1 MDWLKHGSHWPHN
14 AISRFVE
21 AGGARWH
28 VQRMGQGPQIL
39 LLHGSGATTHSF
51 AGLLPLLADSFEVI
65 ALDLPGHG
73 FTSPLKSSQPT
84 LPGVSQAIAALLKA
98 ENVDPALVVGHS
110 AGGAI
115 AVRLAAKQLI
125 DPAGVISINGAFY
138 PFPGAAALMFPAFAK
153 VLFLNPFVPSLV
165 ARSASNPRR
174 VAKLIDSTGSTL
186 DAAGLELYRR
196 ALSSKN
202 HVEGTLAMMANWD
215 LVPMEE
221 ALKMLQLPVLQIIGG
236 KDKTIRPSAA
246 QKTAS
251 LLKQGQLI
259 EFDGRGHLVHE
270 EVPNKVADVI
280 YQFAG
285 ETNVRSDA
293 KDLRKS
299 T

>member
-1 MDWLKHGSHWPHN
+1 MDWLKHARHWPN
-14 AISRFVE
+14 SAVSRFVD

-51 AGLLPLLADSFEVI
+51 ADVLPLLAQGFEVV

-73 FTSPLKSSQPT
+73 FTSPLKSTQPT

-98 ENVDPALVVGHS
+98 EAIAPALVVGHS

-115 AVRLAAKQLI
+115 GVQLAAKQLI
-125 DPAGVISINGAFY
+125 HPAGVVSINGAFY
-138 PFPGAAALMFPAFAK
+138 PFPGAAAHMFPAFAK
-153 VLFLNPFVPSLV
+153 ALFLNPFVPSLV
-165 ARSASNPRR
+165 ARSAANPRR
-174 VAKLIDSTGSTL
+174 VAKLIESTGSTL
-186 DAAGLELYRR
+186 DDTGLERYRC

-215 LVPMEE
+215 LVPMEA
-221 ALKMLQLPVLQIIGG
+221 ALKTLELPVLQIIGAD
-236 KDKTIRPSAA
+236 DKTIKPSAA

-270 EVPNKVADVI
+270 ELPNEVSEAI
-280 YQFAG
+280 YQFARD
-285 ETNVRSDA
+285 TNLIDRA
-293 KDLRKS
+293 KNLRKS